1 MIQDLKKFS
10 QSVFKKLF
18 QIIFKLLYGRIIYVS
33 DNLLSNNILINDIK
47 NPNIRTFNDKTY
59 RIYNIKNGRIYSDNV
74 ENVAIID
81 ENNIIDNISYQQIQG
96 NLVSANKNI
105 CLQKGTPRIKNRFKG
120 RVLSLAQGA
129 SGISNYYHW
138 LFDLLPKIKLYSE
151 IYNFNELDYLYAG
164 NLQNFQTETLVPLGL
179 DKIKVIDI
187 ANYRHIEADEI
198 ICTDHPNYY
207 EGFIENKSKDIPAW
221 TVKWLKD
228 TYLKHAQKFECND
241 KIFIDRSSSQSKHCQ
256 FINYNEILGFLSE
269 MGFSKYK
276 TENLNFFEKIYL
288 FNNANFII
296 GAHGAGF
303 ANLAFCKKGTKVIE
317 IRPKNR
323 TNSLYGRISE
333 INNLDYSL
341 VTTKVI
347 DESEKIY
354 GDIELDLNELKKYF

>member
-1 MIQDLKKFS
+1 MKGLKRFLQKI
-10 QSVFKKLF
+10 FKNLF
-18 QIIFKLLYGRIIYVS
+18 HIIFKLLYGKIIYVS
-33 DNLLSNNILINDIK
+33 DNLSSNNVSISDVK
-47 NPNIRTFNDKTY
+47 DPNIKTFNDKIY
-59 RIYNIKNGRIYSDNV
+59 RIYRIKNGRIYSDNV

-81 ENNIIDNISYQQIQG
+81 ENKIIDNISYQQVQG
-96 NLVSANKNI
+96 NLVFANRNV
-105 CLQKGTPRIKNRFKG
+105 CLQKGTPRIKHKFKG

-129 SGISNYYHW
+129 SGLSNYYHW

-151 IYNFNELDYLYAG
+151 VYNLNELDYLYAG
-164 NLQNFQTETLVPLGL
+164 NLQDFQTESLVPLGL
-179 DKIKVIDI
+179 DKLKIIDSL
-187 ANYRHIEADEI
+187 NYRHIQADEI

-207 EGFIENKSKDIPAW
+207 KGFIENKSKDIPAW

-228 TYLKHAQKFECND
+228 TYLKHAKKFKCND

-256 FINYNEILGFLSE
+256 FINYNEILDFLTE

-288 FNNANFII
+288 FHNANFII

-317 IRPKNR
+317 VRPKNR

-333 INNLDYSL
+333 INNLDYNL

-347 DESEKIY
+347 DKSETIH
-354 GDIELDLNELKKYF
+354 GDIKLDLNELKKYF

>member
-1 MIQDLKKFS
+1 MKNLKKFL
-10 QSVFKKLF
+10 QKVFKNLF
-18 QIIFKLLYGRIIYVS
+18 HIIFKLLYGKIIYVP
-33 DNLLSNNILINDIK
+33 DNLSSNNILINDVK
-47 NPNIRTFNDKTY
+47 NPNIKTFNNKTY
-59 RIYNIKNGRIYSDNV
+59 RVYKIKNGRIYSDNV

-81 ENNIIDNISYQQIQG
+81 KNKIIDNISYQQILG

-105 CLQKGTPRIKNRFKG
+105 CLQKGTPRIKRHFKG
-120 RVLSLAQGA
+120 TVLSLAQGA

-151 IYNFNELDYLYAG
+151 VYNFNELDYLYAS
-164 NLQNFQTETLVPLGL
+164 NLKNFQTETLMPLGL
-179 DKIKVIDI
+179 DNIKVIDI
-187 ANYRHIEADEI
+187 ANYRHIQADEI

-207 EGFIENKSKDIPAW
+207 EGFIENKSKDVPVW

-228 TYLKHAQKFECND
+228 TYLKHAKKFECND

-296 GAHGAGF
+296 GAHGAGL

-333 INNLDYSL
+333 INDLDYSL
-341 VTTKVI
+341 LTKKVI
-347 DESEKIY
+347 DKSETIL
-354 GDIELDLNELKKYF
+354 GDI

>member
-1 MIQDLKKFS
+1 MKGLKKFL
-10 QSVFKKLF
+10 QKIFKNLF
-18 QIIFKLLYGRIIYVS
+18 HIIFKLLYGKIIYVS
-33 DNLLSNNILINDIK
+33 DNLSSNNVSISDVK
-47 NPNIRTFNDKTY
+47 DPNIKTFNDKIY
-59 RIYNIKNGRIYSDNV
+59 RIYRIKNGRIYSDNV

-81 ENNIIDNISYQQIQG
+81 ENKIIDNISYQQVQG
-96 NLVSANKNI
+96 NLVFANRNV
-105 CLQKGTPRIKNRFKG
+105 CLQKGTPRIKHKFKG

-151 IYNFNELDYLYAG
+151 VYNLNELDYLYAG
-164 NLQNFQTETLVPLGL
+164 NLQDFQTESLVPLGL
-179 DKIKVIDI
+179 DKLKIIDSF
-187 ANYRHIEADEI
+187 NYRHIQADEI

-207 EGFIENKSKDIPAW
+207 KGFIENKSKDIPAW

-228 TYLKHAQKFECND
+228 TYLKHAKKFKCND

-256 FINYNEILGFLSE
+256 FINYNEILDFLTE

-288 FNNANFII
+288 FQNANFII

-317 IRPKNR
+317 VRPKNR

-333 INNLDYSL
+333 INNLNYNL
-341 VTTKVI
+341 ITTDTI
-347 DESEKIY
+347 DEQENIY
-354 GDIELDLNELKKYF
+354 GDIKLSLNELKKFF